1 MTDNGRKMFN
11 IILALLVSIAAWF
24 FVVYNYDPMTN
35 ARYSG
40 VPITYTG
47 LDTLANRGYAV
58 AEANYK
64 NVEVTLQQRR
74 IDTANISAED
84 ISVTADVSGLSTG
97 ENTVALRVSGP
108 EGTQVIDSSVK
119 NVTVNIDSATSQ
131 EIPISVEYEGE
142 HEENAVPLVENMS
155 VETATVIATEEE
167 LANIDRVAAI
177 INPEDLSEQFKAM
190 TLEIAPLD
198 REGNKVINVLVYPET
213 VSFRAAAG
221 YTKEVRLVVP
231 VKDESEDSYERTYT
245 TPETVVIKGKRSTID
260 SFSGITANEID
271 IAYYYEDSEIPIEF
285 DFPEGVSIADGQ
297 DQLLLKLK
305 VVEKKEKEKDKD
317 KDKENDSEN
326 ESDNENG

>member
-11 IILALLVSIAAWF
+11 IILALLVSTAAWF

-64 NVEVTLQQRR
+64 NIEVTLEQRR
-74 IDTANISAED
+74 IDTSNISSED

-108 EGTQVIDSSVK
+108 EGTQVLDTSVK
-119 NVTVNIDSATSQ
+119 SVTVNIDSATSQ
-131 EIPISVEYEGE
+131 EIPISVEYAGDHDED
-142 HEENAVPLVENMS
+142 AVPLVENMS
-155 VETATVIATEEE
+155 VATATVVATEEE
-167 LANIDRVAAI
+167 LANIDRVAAVI
-177 INPEDLSEQFKAM
+177 DPEDLGEQFKAM
-190 TLEIAPLD
+190 TLEIAALD
-198 REGNKVINVLVYPET
+198 KEGEEVINVVVYPET

-221 YTKEVRLVVP
+221 HTKEVRLVVP

-245 TPETVVIKGKRSTID
+245 VPETVVIKGRKSTID
-260 SFSGITANEID
+260 SFSGITANEIN
-271 IAYYYEDSEIPIEF
+271 IANYYEDSEIPIEF
-285 DFPEGVSIADGQ
+285 DFPEGVFLVDGQ
-297 DQLLLKLK
+297 EDQMVLKLK
-305 VVEKKEKEKDKD
+305 VVEKEEEEET
-317 KDKENDSEN
+317 ENS
-326 ESDNENG
+326 

>member
-11 IILALLVSIAAWF
+11 IILALLVSTAAWF

-64 NVEVTLQQRR
+64 NIEVTLEQRR
-74 IDTANISAED
+74 IDTANISSED

-108 EGTQVIDSSVK
+108 EGTQVLDTSIKS
-119 NVTVNIDSATSQ
+119 VTVNIDSATSQ
-131 EIPISVEYEGE
+131 EIPISVEYAGDHDED
-142 HEENAVPLVENMS
+142 AVPLVENMS
-155 VETATVIATEEE
+155 VATATVVATEEE
-167 LANIDRVAAI
+167 LANIDRVAAVI
-177 INPEDLSEQFKAM
+177 DPEDLDEQFKAM
-190 TLEIAPLD
+190 TLEIAALD
-198 REGNKVINVLVYPET
+198 KEGEEVINVVVYPET

-221 YTKEVRLVVP
+221 HTKEVRLVVP

-245 TPETVVIKGKRSTID
+245 VPETVVIKGKKSTID
-260 SFSGITANEID
+260 SFSGITANEIN
-271 IAYYYEDSEIPIEF
+271 IANYYEDSEIPIEF
-285 DFPEGVSIADGQ
+285 DFPEGVFLVDGQ
-297 DQLLLKLK
+297 EDQMVLKLK
-305 VVEKKEKEKDKD
+305 VVEKEEEEET
-317 KDKENDSEN
+317 ENS
-326 ESDNENG
+326 

>member
-11 IILALLVSIAAWF
+11 IILALLVSTAAWF

-74 IDTANISAED
+74 VDTKNISSDD

-97 ENTVALRVSGP
+97 DNTVSLRVVGP

-119 NVTVNIDSATSQ
+119 TVTVDIQSATTQ
-131 EIPISVEYEGE
+131 EIPISVEYAEKE
-142 HEENAVPLVENMS
+142 EENDMPLIENKS
-155 VETATVIATEEE
+155 VDTATVIATEEK
-167 LANIDRVAAI
+167 LAEIDRVAAI
-177 INPEDLSEQFKAM
+177 IDQEDLDNQFKAM

-198 REGNKVINVLVYPET
+198 KEGNKVLNVVVYPET

-221 YTKEVRLVVP
+221 STKEVSLQVP
-231 VKDESEDSYERTYT
+231 VKDDSDDSYERTYT
-245 TPETVVIKGKRSTID
+245 APQTVVIEGKKSRVSNLN
-260 SFSGITANEID
+260 SITAKEVD
-271 IAYYYEDSEIPIEF
+271 LAYYYEDSKIPLEF
-285 DFPEGVSIADGQ
+285 ELPDGVFIAGGQ
-297 DQLLLKLK
+297 EDKLVLSLK
-305 VVEKKEKEKDKD
+305 VVQKEEEKED
-317 KDKENDSEN
+317 EGSE
-326 ESDNENG
+326 DN

>member
-1 MTDNGRKMFN
+1 MTDQGRKIIN
-11 IILALLVSIAAWF
+11 IILAVLVATGAWF

-131 EIPISVEYEGE
+131 EIPISVEYAGDHDED
-142 HEENAVPLVENMS
+142 AVPLVENMS
-155 VETATVIATEEE
+155 VATATVVATEEE
-167 LANIDRVAAI
+167 LANIDRVAAVI
-177 INPEDLSEQFKAM
+177 DPEDLDEQFKAM
-190 TLEIAPLD
+190 TLEIAALD
-198 REGNKVINVLVYPET
+198 KEGEEVINVVVYPET

-221 YTKEVRLVVP
+221 HTKEVRLVVP

-245 TPETVVIKGKRSTID
+245 VPETVVIKGRKSTID
-260 SFSGITANEID
+260 SFSGITANEIN
-271 IAYYYEDSEIPIEF
+271 IANYYEDSEIPIEF
-285 DFPEGVSIADGQ
+285 DFPEGVFLVDGQ
-297 DQLLLKLK
+297 EDQMVLKLK
-305 VVEKKEKEKDKD
+305 VVEKEEEEET
-317 KDKENDSEN
+317 ENS
-326 ESDNENG
+326 

>member
-1 MTDNGRKMFN
+1 MTENGRKMFN
-11 IILALLVSIAAWF
+11 IILALLVSIGAWF

-74 IDTANISAED
+74 IDTANITSED

-97 ENTVALRVSGP
+97 ENTVALRVTGP

-119 NVTVNIDSATSQ
+119 SVTVNIDSATSQ
-131 EIPISVEYEGE
+131 EIPISVEYAGDHDED
-142 HEENAVPLVENMS
+142 AVPLVENKS
-155 VETATVIATEEE
+155 VELATVVATEEE
-167 LANIDRVAAI
+167 LANIDRVAAV
-177 INPEDLSEQFKAM
+177 INPEDLDEQFKAM
-190 TLEIAPLD
+190 TLEIVALD
-198 REGNKVINVLVYPET
+198 KEGNKVINVVVYPET

-231 VKDESEDSYERTYT
+231 VKDGTDDSYERTYT
-245 TPETVVIKGKRSTID
+245 VPETVVIQGRKSTID
-260 SFSGITANEID
+260 AFTGITANEIN
-271 IAYYYEDSEIPIEF
+271 IANYYEDSEIPIEL
-285 DFPEGVSIADGQ
+285 DLPEGVYVADGQ
-297 DQLLLKLK
+297 DELLLTLK
-305 VVEKKEKEKDKD
+305 VVEKEEEEEK
-317 KDKENDSEN
+317 
-326 ESDNENG
+326 ESDNG